1 MMSNTNKEEG
11 IPLNYEGNVEEMIA
25 RTRVEREKAMVKA
38 KKRKKIFIIIA
49 IVFAVLVAMIALLIF
64 ILSKATP
71 PMASTINP
79 MVGDIKATVNVSGYL
94 ESEKNIQFYAPS
106 AILVESIMTTGEA
119 VEKGDVLVK
128 FQEEDYARALR
139 EFEIE
144 NEIANNSYQS
154 NLSEHEKNKKEL
166 ATVNANAVKYRKLR
180 DQQQATVNQ
189 LTASITDAN
198 ALRAAQIEV
207 EIYECQ
213 KKIDDYTYCIQNAQM
228 LGMGAEGV
236 EAYTRYIHSESQQIA
251 SLRHELSQ
259 LSGSVVAIQQ
269 QKSLT
274 DAQKLLADY
283 ESELAKAEARQETL
297 EGIVGNEYDEK
308 NLLLNGELSTMR
320 ASQAYEEILQYEGG
334 LVSEFSGVVLN
345 SSAKAGEK
353 TVPGTV
359 LLTIAST
366 EAVKIRFDINKN
378 DLLKLELGQKA
389 TVTVLDKEYTA
400 TVSKI
405 NKVAT
410 SHDSG
415 TTSLSAEVSI
425 DNPDSEIYLGMDA
438 KVIIHTAE
446 REDVLMLPVQ
456 VVNSDK
462 SGDFVYL
469 IENGVVCKRY
479 ITVGIS
485 SDEYIEIVD
494 GLTADDAVVSVVTV
508 DVVEGAVMVAV
519 PDVML
524 QMQMAPA
531 EPVEEGES
539 LPEGTDETGV
549 ITEDAALPKEE
560 EEE

>member
-1 MMSNTNKEEG
+1 MSNTNKEEG
-11 IPLNYEGNVEEMIA
+11 IPLNYEDNVDEMIA
-25 RTRVEREKAMVKA
+25 RTRVEREKAMAKA
-38 KKRKKIFIIIA
+38 KKRKKLFVIIA
-49 IVFAVLVAMIALLIF
+49 IVFAALAAIIALVIF

-79 MVGDIKATVNVSGYL
+79 MVGDIEATVNVSGYL
-94 ESEKNIQFYAPS
+94 ESERNVQFYAPS
-106 AILVESIMTTGEA
+106 AILVESVMTAGEA
-119 VEKGDVLVK
+119 VEKGDILIK

-139 EFEIE
+139 EIEIE

-154 NLSEHEKNKKEL
+154 NLSEHESNKKEL
-166 ATVNANAVKYRKLR
+166 ATAKANAVKYRKLR

-213 KKIDDYTYCIQNAQM
+213 KKIDDYTYCIQNAKM

-236 EAYTRYIHSESQQIA
+236 EAYTRYIHSESQKIA
-251 SLRHELSQ
+251 SLQHELSQ
-259 LSGSVVAIQQ
+259 LSGSVAALQQ
-269 QKSLT
+269 QKALT

-283 ESELAKAEARQETL
+283 ESELTKAETKQETM
-297 EGIVGNEYDEK
+297 EGLVGNEYDEK
-308 NLLLNGELSTMR
+308 NLILNGELSTMR
-320 ASQAYEEILQYEGG
+320 AGQAYEEILQYDGG

-345 SSAKAGEK
+345 SSVKAGEK
-353 TVPGTV
+353 TVPGSV

-405 NKVAT
+405 NRVAT
-410 SHDSG
+410 SYDSG
-415 TTSLSAEVSI
+415 ASSLSAEVSI

-485 SDEYIEIVD
+485 SDEFIEIVD
-494 GLTADDAVVSVVTV
+494 GLTVDDAVVSVVTV

-524 QMQMAPA
+524 QMQMMPT
-531 EPVEEGES
+531 EPVEEEDA
-539 LPEGTDETGV
+539 LPEEPTETGV
-549 ITEDAALPKEE
+549 ISEDAALPKEE